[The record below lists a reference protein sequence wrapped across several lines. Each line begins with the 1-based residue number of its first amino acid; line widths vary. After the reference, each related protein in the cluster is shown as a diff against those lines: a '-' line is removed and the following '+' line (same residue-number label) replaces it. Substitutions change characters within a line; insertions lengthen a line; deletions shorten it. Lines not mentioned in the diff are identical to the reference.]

1 MTNLM
6 SDWRDWK
13 LDQDCSCFRCKPFN
27 NYNKLR
33 LVNNEE
39 GRNKMEQI
47 TETVTEAKLTDEQLE
62 AILAQTFVTADEA
75 EETDEQKVL
84 N

>member
-1 MTNLM
+1 
-6 SDWRDWK
+6 
-13 LDQDCSCFRCKPFN
+13 
-27 NYNKLR
+27 
-33 LVNNEE
+33 
-39 GRNKMEQI
+39 MEQI